1 MNFYKIGEEIFE
13 LELKKKEDSCSLHIN
28 GREVAAELAFEN
40 VNGDA
45 LAMRL
50 GNSVLPAFVHREE
63 NEFYCYVGGETYRI
77 SAFDPV
83 ADAASGAH
91 AFDSADKTL
100 IAPMPGKVVKMFVK
114 AGDEV
119 KRGTRLMVIESMKM
133 ETEIVAPSD
142 GKVKK
147 IVYGEGDPFGEGE
160 SLIEIV

>member
-1 MNFYKIGEEIFE
+1 
-13 LELKKKEDSCSLHIN
+13 
-28 GREVAAELAFEN
+28 
-40 VNGDA
+40 
-45 LAMRL
+45 MRL

-63 NEFYCYVGGETYRI
+63 NEFYCNVGGETYRI

-83 ADAASGAH
+83 IGAAASGAH
-91 AFDSADKTL
+91 TPDSADKTL

-142 GKVKK
+142 GTVKK